1 VLPAVIVD
9 ESDLPGERVGAE
21 SHETRFAELVRRQS
35 RFVFR
40 VAWAVL
46 RNAHDTE
53 DVVQEA
59 FLKLYRN
66 GAWER
71 MDNERAFL
79 ARTAWRLAVDRSR
92 ANRGSAVAIENRAS
106 DADPERAAI
115 AADSS
120 AVVQR
125 LIDALPEELRQPLAL
140 SAIEELRSGEIA
152 VLMGI
157 SEGTVRSRI
166 MRARQIL
173 RQKLAAMKGGHR

>member
-1 VLPAVIVD
+1 MLPAVIVN
-9 ESDLPGERVGAE
+9 ESDLPAERAE
-21 SHETRFAELVRRQS
+21 AGSREARFAELVKRQS

-40 VAWAVL
+40 VAWTVL

-59 FLKLYRN
+59 FLKLYRT
-66 GAWER
+66 GAWQR
-71 MDNERAFL
+71 MDDERAFL
-79 ARTAWRLAVDRSR
+79 ARTAWRLDVDRVR
-92 ANRGSAVAIENRAS
+92 TNRGRAVAIETRS
-106 DADPERAAI
+106 DDADPERAAI
-115 AADSS
+115 AANSS

-152 VLMGI
+152 VVMGI

-173 RQKLAAMKGGHR
+173 RQKLAAMKEGVR

>member
-1 VLPAVIVD
+1 VIVD
-9 ESDLPGERVGAE
+9 DSDLPAERVNAA
-21 SHETRFAELVRRQS
+21 SRETRFEQLVSRQS

-59 FLKLYRN
+59 FLKLYRT
-66 GAWER
+66 GAWQR
-71 MDNERAFL
+71 MDDERAFL
-79 ARTAWRLAVDRSR
+79 ARTVWRVAVDRLRSR
-92 ANRGSAVAIENRAS
+92 RGEAVAIETRS
-106 DADPERAAI
+106 GGADPERAAI
-115 AADSS
+115 AADAS

-157 SEGTVRSRI
+157 SEGTVRGRI
-166 MRARQIL
+166 MRARQVL
-173 RQKLAAMKGGHR
+173 RQKLAAMEEGAR